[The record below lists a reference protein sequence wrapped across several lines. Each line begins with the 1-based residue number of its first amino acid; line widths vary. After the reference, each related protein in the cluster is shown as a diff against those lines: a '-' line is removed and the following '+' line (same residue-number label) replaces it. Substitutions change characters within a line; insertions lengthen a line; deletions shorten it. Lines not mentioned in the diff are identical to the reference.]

1 MCRWVCVYIWMYGYI
16 GCMGILDVCVYWMYV
31 YIWMYGYIG
40 CMCIQD
46 VCVFGCMGIQ
56 VNERE
61 REIRASLCKSVRRQL
76 VHVRGDEFVTG
87 NELIP
92 KTYSNFEDS

>member
-1 MCRWVCVYIWMYGYI
+1 MK
-16 GCMGILDVCVYWMYV
+16 
-31 YIWMYGYIG
+31 
-40 CMCIQD
+40 
-46 VCVFGCMGIQ
+46 
-56 VNERE
+56 E

-92 KTYSNFEDS
+92 KTYSNFDDS